1 MTDRRLQQL
10 GLFLGAFVFTVIFA
24 VWGKVAM
31 AAIALLVFWVV
42 LVAMIA
48 CTVLFFFFFFKDI
61 GFKECDSLQ
70 DIVTKLTNAFRTK
83 TCNKEEID
91 CPYEVDAAP
100 SQDAQ
105 KEESEVPE
113 EKPTEEAEVAEEEH
127 IPVPYENNP

>member
-48 CTVLFFFFFFKDI
+48 CTVLFLVFLIKNID
-61 GFKECDSLQ
+61 FKECDSLQ

>member
-1 MTDRRLQQL
+1 MTDRRLQEL

-48 CTVLFFFFFFKDI
+48 CTVLFLVFLIKDI
-61 GFKECDSLQ
+61 DFKECDSLQ

-113 EKPTEEAEVAEEEH
+113 EKPTEEAEEEH